1 MPAMIR
7 DLLDRVL
14 SGAGPGRLRW
24 WICFS
29 GALHL
34 AMIVTLLAVPAS
46 TARRDLP
53 VPVYTVDL
61 VPGPPPAPKAQPVK
75 PAPREPRP
83 APVETLPLPEE
94 DDLDEVVAEP
104 VVPEPPKTVKAPK
117 ETPPP
122 PKEKQQVKKPPE
134 PKVKEAPP
142 KKRKKKAVKP
152 KKKPVKPKKVVK
164 RKKPVKPKKVA
175 VKKKAP
181 KKRPAKVAGKTST
194 KPKRKASQVVER
206 VRQARI
212 EDAVAIARERAKLR
226 QKIGL
231 GQGAGAAARGAGTGS
246 GGLLKAR
253 EFVVYLNGMREI
265 FKERWTWI
273 GKRRDLEATVSFG
286 VRADGEIFGLKLLES
301 SGDAGYD
308 ESVVRAVRR
317 SVLPPPPRRYAREF
331 AEVEFTFRPDP
342 EG

>member
-1 MPAMIR
+1 MI
-7 DLLDRVL
+7 
-14 SGAGPGRLRW
+14 A
-24 WICFS
+24 
-29 GALHL
+29 
-34 AMIVTLLAVPAS
+34 TLLVVPTS

-61 VPGPPPAPKAQPVK
+61 VPGPPPAPAPLPVK
-75 PAPREPRP
+75 PAPRKPAP

-94 DDLDEVVAEP
+94 DELDEVLVEP

-117 ETPPP
+117 E
-122 PKEKQQVKKPPE
+122 KKQVKKPPE

-142 KKRKKKAVKP
+142 KERKKKIVKP
-152 KKKPVKPKKVVK
+152 RKKPVKPKKVVK
-164 RKKPVKPKKVA
+164 RKKPVKPRKVA
-175 VKKKAP
+175 VKTKKAP
-181 KKRPAKVAGKTST
+181 KKPRVKVARKTAA
-194 KPKRKASQVVER
+194 KPKRKESRAVER
-206 VRQARI
+206 VRQTRI

-231 GQGAGAAARGAGTGS
+231 GESVGAAGRDTGTGR
-246 GGLLKAR
+246 GGLLKGR
-253 EFVVYLNGMREI
+253 EFVVYLNEMRDI

-273 GKRRDLEATVSFG
+273 GRRKDLEATVSFG
-286 VRADGEIFGLKLLES
+286 VRADGEIFGLKLLEP
-301 SGDAGYD
+301 SGDAAYD

-317 SVLPPPPRRYAREF
+317 SVLPPPPRQYVRQF